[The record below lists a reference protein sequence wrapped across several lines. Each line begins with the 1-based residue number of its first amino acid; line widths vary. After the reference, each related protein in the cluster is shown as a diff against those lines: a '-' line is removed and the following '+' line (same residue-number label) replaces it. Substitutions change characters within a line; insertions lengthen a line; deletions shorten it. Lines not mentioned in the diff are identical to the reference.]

1 MRIREENNL
10 RHKLYVQIH
19 LRVVDEISN
28 KVYNQIQDRLHFPIY
43 TQVAFQAR
51 NIILDQVDKQS
62 TNQI

>member
-28 KVYNQIQDRLHFPIY
+28 KVYNQIQERLHVPIY
-43 TQVAFQAR
+43 TQVALQAR
-51 NIILDQVDKQS
+51 NIIWDQIDKQS